1 MELLTTVRNF
11 VNDVQSRQL
20 APETHIRV
28 IIYDSKT
35 GREQVSSK
43 HLMLPVMTPEE
54 QQRRLRLI
62 PRDYEPCASQELIN
76 LIEQSHT
83 NTNIPEL

>member
-1 MELLTTVRNF
+1 MELLTTVRIF
-11 VNDVQSRQL
+11 VNDVQFCHL

-35 GREQVSSK
+35 GLEQVSSK

-54 QQRRLRLI
+54 QRRRLRLI
-62 PRDYEPCASQELIN
+62 PRDYEPGASQELIN
-76 LIEQSHT
+76 LLEQSHT

>member
-1 MELLTTVRNF
+1 MELLTTVQNF
-11 VNDVQSRQL
+11 VNDVRSRHL

-54 QQRRLRLI
+54 QRRRLHLI
-62 PRDYEPCASQELIN
+62 PRDYETGASQELIN
-76 LIEQSHT
+76 LIEKSHT

>member
-11 VNDVQSRQL
+11 VNDVQSCRL
-20 APETHIRV
+20 VPETHIRV

-35 GREQVSSK
+35 GLEQASSE

-62 PRDYEPCASQELIN
+62 PRDYEPGASQELIN
-76 LIEQSHT
+76 LLEQSHT